1 MRLTKQTRK
10 IARSATVRGAIV
22 FNAFSPDS
30 RPALT
35 KGGRAWGASSMLLK
49 KVHICARSIGVEF
62 GNRMR
67 PLILYMLQSPP
78 RVFAAPRLQQGCTRL
93 QGMSNPY
100 FGIGR
105 YVRLLDSPSRIWLNR
120 SCGTGSREE
129 GVV

>member
-1 MRLTKQTRK
+1 MRLAKQTRK

-35 KGGRAWGASSMLLK
+35 KGGRAWGASSILLK

-78 RVFAAPRLQQGCTRL
+78 GFLQRPVCNKDAP
-93 QGMSNPY
+93 
-100 FGIGR
+100 
-105 YVRLLDSPSRIWLNR
+105 VR
-120 SCGTGSREE
+120 RECPTPTL
-129 GVV
+129 VSVDTFVY